1 MVYILELKTTQA
13 ASIKIVTD
21 AINSLLT
28 DANFEFYPYY
38 IDDNIS
44 EQYTDKIDQSEYSP
58 LSSNIPQYDNPSCSH
73 VIPNDSSIF
82 PKENNLR
89 LGKKSKIK
97 LEGHSHYESGEK
109 VNPIIFAK
117 DHIKDHIDEYT
128 DKPETS
134 EISNELLDNNIETYN
149 ISKDLLNNVQTVI
162 NNKECDKTNYLS
174 HPTRQSSTNII
185 ENKKTIG
192 GVVLKEVNKTGKILV
207 YMRLD
212 ANKFDVYKYN
222 YHKKK
227 LTLGIDIGN
236 LLKCLK
242 CMSHFD
248 TMSWLVDDDD
258 INKLIVILESVEK
271 REKKTFKL
279 NLMDIEEETY
289 DITPIQFPYSITLPS
304 QDFHKYCKDMAA
316 STDKI
321 EIKATSKKLF
331 FSGKGE
337 IGNLEFEVGETNG
350 GLSIVSTTA
359 NINEIVQGLFE
370 LKFLLIFTKCTN
382 LCNQVTLFLK
392 NDYPI
397 IVTYQIA
404 ALGEIKL
411 VLSPS
416 KSE

>member
-1 MVYILELKTTQA
+1 MVNILELKTTQA

-28 DANFEFYPYY
+28 DANFDFYPY
-38 IDDNIS
+38 
-44 EQYTDKIDQSEYSP
+44 
-58 LSSNIPQYDNPSCSH
+58 H
-73 VIPNDSSIF
+73 
-82 PKENNLR
+82 
-89 LGKKSKIK
+89 
-97 LEGHSHYESGEK
+97 
-109 VNPIIFAK
+109 
-117 DHIKDHIDEYT
+117 
-128 DKPETS
+128 
-134 EISNELLDNNIETYN
+134 
-149 ISKDLLNNVQTVI
+149 I
-162 NNKECDKTNYLS
+162 NNTSDQDKN
-174 HPTRQSSTNII
+174 
-185 ENKKTIG
+185 TIG

-212 ANKFDVYKYN
+212 ADKFDVYKYN
-222 YHKKK
+222 YHKEK

-236 LLKCLK
+236 MLKCLK
-242 CMSHFD
+242 CMNHFD
-248 TMSWLVDDDD
+248 TMTWIVDDED
-258 INKLIVILESVEK
+258 INKLIIVLESTERK
-271 REKKTFKL
+271 EKKTFKL

-304 QDFHKYCKDMAA
+304 QDFHKYCKDMVS

-321 EIKATSKKLF
+321 EIKATSNKLV

-337 IGNLEFEVGETNG
+337 IGNIEFEVGETNG
-350 GLSIVSTTA
+350 GLSIVSTTS
-359 NINEIVQGLFE
+359 NSNEIVQGLFE
-370 LKFLLIFTKCTN
+370 LKFLLIFTKCSN

-404 ALGEIKL
+404 TIGEIKL

>member
-1 MVYILELKTTQA
+1 MVHILELKTTQSA
-13 ASIKIVTD
+13 AIKIVVD
-21 AINSLLT
+21 AVNSLLT
-28 DANFEFYPYY
+28 DANFDFYPFY
-38 IDDNIS
+38 IDDSKKDKDENYES
-44 EQYTDKIDQSEYSP
+44 DSDNESSDEQTEKEE
-58 LSSNIPQYDNPSCSH
+58 
-73 VIPNDSSIF
+73 
-82 PKENNLR
+82 PKEL
-89 LGKKSKIK
+89 
-97 LEGHSHYESGEK
+97 
-109 VNPIIFAK
+109 
-117 DHIKDHIDEYT
+117 
-128 DKPETS
+128 
-134 EISNELLDNNIETYN
+134 
-149 ISKDLLNNVQTVI
+149 
-162 NNKECDKTNYLS
+162 TN
-174 HPTRQSSTNII
+174 T
-185 ENKKTIG
+185 KKTIG
-192 GVVLKEVNKTGKILV
+192 GMVLKEVNKTGKILV

-212 ANKFDVYKYN
+212 ADKFDVYKYN

-248 TMSWLVDDDD
+248 TMTWIVDDED
-258 INKLIVILESVEK
+258 INKLVIILESNERK
-271 REKKTFKL
+271 EKKTFKL

-304 QDFHKYCKDMAA
+304 QDLHKYCKDMAA

-321 EIKATSKKLF
+321 EIKATSNRLF
-331 FSGKGE
+331 FSGKGG
-337 IGNLEFEVGETNG
+337 IGNIEFEVGETNG
-350 GLSIVSTTA
+350 GLSIVSTTS
-359 NINEIVQGLFE
+359 NTNEIVQGLFE

-416 KSE
+416 KAD

>member
-44 EQYTDKIDQSEYSP
+44 EQYIEKTDQSEYSP
-58 LSSNIPQYDNPSCSH
+58 ISNNIPQYDNSSCSN
-73 VIPNDSSIF
+73 VIPRDSSIF
-82 PKENNLR
+82 SKENNLR

-97 LEGHSHYESGEK
+97 LDEQKTFTKE
-109 VNPIIFAK
+109 NI
-117 DHIKDHIDEYT
+117 EYT
-128 DKPETS
+128 TS
-134 EISNELLDNNIETYN
+134 EPCNELDTDTQLLNVSSNEINNITHTHS
-149 ISKDLLNNVQTVI
+149 IKHLT
-162 NNKECDKTNYLS
+162 
-174 HPTRQSSTNII
+174 TNII

>member
-44 EQYTDKIDQSEYSP
+44 EQYADKTGQLEYSP
-58 LSSNIPQYDNPSCSH
+58 LSSNMPQYDNLSCSN
-73 VIPNDSSIF
+73 VIQDDSSVF
-82 PKENNLR
+82 SKENNLR
-89 LGKKSKIK
+89 VGKKSKIK
-97 LEGHSHYESGEK
+97 LEEYSSLESGEK
-109 VNPIIFAK
+109 VKSPVLSK
-117 DHIKDHIDEYT
+117 DNTERNT
-128 DKPETS
+128 DTLD
-134 EISNELLDNNIETYN
+134 ISNEILDNIQDTLENKACGKINDLPPSIKQY
-149 ISKDLLNNVQTVI
+149 SK
-162 NNKECDKTNYLS
+162 
-174 HPTRQSSTNII
+174 NII

>member
-44 EQYTDKIDQSEYSP
+44 EQYIEKTDQSEYSP
-58 LSSNIPQYDNPSCSH
+58 ISNNIPQYDNSSCSN
-73 VIPNDSSIF
+73 VIPRDSSIF
-82 PKENNLR
+82 SKENNLR

-97 LEGHSHYESGEK
+97 LDEQK
-109 VNPIIFAK
+109 IFTK
-117 DHIKDHIDEYT
+117 ENIEYT
-128 DKPETS
+128 TS
-134 EISNELLDNNIETYN
+134 EPCNELDT
-149 ISKDLLNNVQTVI
+149 DTQLLNVSANEVDNITHTHSI
-162 NNKECDKTNYLS
+162 KHLT
-174 HPTRQSSTNII
+174 TNII

>member
-13 ASIKIVTD
+13 AAIKIVTD
-21 AINSLLT
+21 AVNSLLS
-28 DANFEFYPYY
+28 DANFDFYPYY
-38 IDDNIS
+38 IEEDNTLEDEKSESENDSDDDNYES
-44 EQYTDKIDQSEYSP
+44 ESNNE
-58 LSSNIPQYDNPSCSH
+58 SSDEELKN
-73 VIPNDSSIF
+73 
-82 PKENNLR
+82 KLTT
-89 LGKKSKIK
+89 KKTKIK
-97 LEGHSHYESGEK
+97 KETNNEVEK
-109 VNPIIFAK
+109 QE
-117 DHIKDHIDEYT
+117 DG
-128 DKPETS
+128 DK
-134 EISNELLDNNIETYN
+134 
-149 ISKDLLNNVQTVI
+149 
-162 NNKECDKTNYLS
+162 
-174 HPTRQSSTNII
+174 
-185 ENKKTIG
+185 KKTIG

-212 ANKFDVYKYN
+212 ADKFDVYKYN

-242 CMSHFD
+242 CMNHFD
-248 TMSWLVDDDD
+248 TMTWLVDDDD
-258 INKLIVILESVEK
+258 INKLIVILESAERK
-271 REKKTFKL
+271 EKKTFKL

-321 EIKATSKKLF
+321 EIKATSNKLF

-337 IGNLEFEVGETNG
+337 IGNIEFEVGETNG
-350 GLSIVSTTA
+350 GLSIISTTS
-359 NINEIVQGLFE
+359 NSNEIVQGLFE
-370 LKFLLIFTKCTN
+370 LKFLLIFTKCSN

-404 ALGEIKL
+404 AIGEIKL

-416 KSE
+416 KSD

>member
-1 MVYILELKTTQA
+1 MVNILELKTTQA
-13 ASIKIVTD
+13 AAIKIVTD
-21 AINSLLT
+21 AVNSLLT
-28 DANFEFYPYY
+28 DANFDFYPYY
-38 IDDNIS
+38 IEDVDDSDNESDS
-44 EQYTDKIDQSEYSP
+44 EDNENYESESDNESSETEKQSNNLKNKM
-58 LSSNIPQYDNPSCSH
+58 LSS
-73 VIPNDSSIF
+73 
-82 PKENNLR
+82 
-89 LGKKSKIK
+89 KK
-97 LEGHSHYESGEK
+97 
-109 VNPIIFAK
+109 A
-117 DHIKDHIDEYT
+117 
-128 DKPETS
+128 
-134 EISNELLDNNIETYN
+134 SN
-149 ISKDLLNNVQTVI
+149 KK
-162 NNKECDKTNYLS
+162 NKNTNQEPVKTNDNQELS
-174 HPTRQSSTNII
+174 KTSDNQDSAKNT
-185 ENKKTIG
+185 EKKKTIG

-212 ANKFDVYKYN
+212 ADKFDVYKYN

-248 TMSWLVDDDD
+248 TMTWIVDDED
-258 INKLIVILESVEK
+258 INKLNVILESAERK
-271 REKKTFKL
+271 EKKLFKL
-279 NLMDIEEETY
+279 NLMDIDEETY

-321 EIKATSKKLF
+321 EIKATSNKLF

-337 IGNLEFEVGETNG
+337 IGHIQFEIGETNG
-350 GLSIVSTTA
+350 GLSIVSTTS
-359 NINEIVQGLFE
+359 NTNEIVQGLFE

-416 KSE
+416 KAD

>member
-13 ASIKIVTD
+13 AAIKIVTD
-21 AINSLLT
+21 AVNSLLT
-28 DANFEFYPYY
+28 DANFDFYPYY
-38 IDDNIS
+38 IEEGSDSDTDS
-44 EQYTDKIDQSEYSP
+44 EKDSESENSDYESESSDESSEEEPIKNKIAT
-58 LSSNIPQYDNPSCSH
+58 
-73 VIPNDSSIF
+73 
-82 PKENNLR
+82 
-89 LGKKSKIK
+89 KKSKK
-97 LEGHSHYESGEK
+97 KSKDKKVKEEK
-109 VNPIIFAK
+109 VENPNQEK
-117 DHIKDHIDEYT
+117 
-128 DKPETS
+128 
-134 EISNELLDNNIETYN
+134 
-149 ISKDLLNNVQTVI
+149 
-162 NNKECDKTNYLS
+162 
-174 HPTRQSSTNII
+174 
-185 ENKKTIG
+185 KKTIG

-212 ANKFDVYKYN
+212 ADKFDVYKYN
-222 YHKKK
+222 YNKKK

-248 TMSWLVDDDD
+248 TMTWLVDDED
-258 INKLIVILESVEK
+258 INKLIVILESAERK
-271 REKKTFKL
+271 EKKTFKL

-304 QDFHKYCKDMAA
+304 PDFHKYCKDMAA

-321 EIKATSKKLF
+321 EIKATSNKLF

-337 IGNLEFEVGETNG
+337 IGNIEFEVGETNG
-350 GLSIVSTTA
+350 GLQIVSTT
-359 NINEIVQGLFE
+359 NNTNEIVQGLFE

-397 IVTYQIA
+397 IVSYQIA